1 MQKILSLIALII
13 VLLVPAPG
21 QTQEP
26 HRAGLVVQFAAE
38 EVATACVRFTEDEIT
53 GVELLTR
60 ANLTVYLDYSTGLG
74 AKVCRI
80 GETGCNY
87 PGEDCWCQCQGAPC
101 TYWNY
106 WQMQNGQWV
115 YSSLGA
121 GSRRLSDG
129 DVDGWVWSDG
139 QQPPPPISLDQICQ
153 LEAEAAPDTAVF
165 TSPLDTPTAS
175 SPISPLPLPSVTAP
189 PPPPPTFT
197 PANRVFIPG
206 ASEEPAATQ
215 PKLPPSPDRY
225 VGLAGVLAA
234 LGLIA
239 LTIWRRRQG
248 V

>member
-1 MQKILSLIALII
+1 MQKILPLIALII
-13 VLLVPAPG
+13 FLLVPAPA
-21 QTQEP
+21 QTTEP
-26 HRAGLVVQFAAE
+26 HLAGLIVQFAE
-38 EVATACVRFTEDEIT
+38 EQVTTACIQFTENEIT
-53 GVELLTR
+53 GIELLAR

-80 GETGCNY
+80 GEIGCNY

-106 WQMQNGQWV
+106 WQMQDDRWV

-121 GSRRLSDG
+121 GSRRLRDG
-129 DVDGWVWSDG
+129 DVDGWVWGDG
-139 QQPPPPISLDQICQ
+139 QQPPPLISLDQICQ
-153 LEAEAAPDTAVF
+153 LEVQAAQNTTVF

-206 ASEEPAATQ
+206 APEETPVIQ